1 MNYNQL
7 KRDYPQV
14 FEQAKE
20 EGRKEA
26 RGKTV
31 KQQVHDEYVQAAE
44 ALWGTEA
51 ANQLR
56 QALDSGMSSEQLRQA
71 KQLVGGQSGKLD
83 MAQHVLDNLNQSQGH
98 VGFGEDKEV

>member
-1 MNYNQL
+1 MDYNQL
-7 KRDYPQV
+7 RRDYPQV

-20 EGRKEA
+20 EGRKEVS
-26 RGKTV
+26 GKTV

-56 QALDSGMSSEQLRQA
+56 QALDSGMSPEQLRQA
-71 KQLVGGQSGKLD
+71 KEVVGGQSGKFD
-83 MAQHVLDNLNQSQGH
+83 MAQHVLDNLNQSQAH
-98 VGFGEDKEV
+98 EGFGEN